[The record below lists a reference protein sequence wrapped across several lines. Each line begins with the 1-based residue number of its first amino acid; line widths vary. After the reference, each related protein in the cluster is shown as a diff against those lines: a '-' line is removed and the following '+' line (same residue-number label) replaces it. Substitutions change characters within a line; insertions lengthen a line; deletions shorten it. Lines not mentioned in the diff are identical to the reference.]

1 MNSNFKYYLLMI
13 FSIGLIVYGCIHSS
27 PSHAN
32 IINGSIT
39 ATLDPKTI
47 RSLYFACAVSGVLAR
62 NNPKDDPVEI
72 ANRISELMVEK
83 TSKWGK

>member
-1 MNSNFKYYLLMI
+1 MNIKPPYI
-13 FSIGLIVYGCIHSS
+13 ILIISTILFICSYIPLS